1 MLHMTCNISLVIL
14 SLCFNAHTIFMAAK
28 QSFRPFTLAFIQLG
42 QVGPNKAD
50 NIKHARDMIL
60 KAASGQSHNKK
71 PDLVVL
77 PVRS

>member
-1 MLHMTCNISLVIL
+1 
-14 SLCFNAHTIFMAAK
+14 MAAK

-50 NIKHARDMIL
+50 NINHARDMIL

>member
-1 MLHMTCNISLVIL
+1 
-14 SLCFNAHTIFMAAK
+14 MAAK

-42 QVGPNKAD
+42 QGGPNKAD